1 MADGEEISRFPSD
14 EGVSRG
20 YSCEIEEEGSSS
32 ELFEIKNGLRLAS
45 VREEGEGSLF
55 SYDFQHGEGGD
66 DVVYLA
72 IGGRSGGGD
81 NGGPDMDALVW
92 TLSHAVAPASTLVYL
107 IHVFPELRHI
117 PTPLGKLPLSQVN
130 PGQKETYMIQER
142 SRRRE
147 YLQKFLDLCSAS
159 KVKVETILIESDKE
173 AKAILELIPIL
184 NIKKLVLGA
193 TKSSPRKSRP
203 RRGIADQIIPNA
215 PEFCE
220 VIVICEGKQVFEDQM
235 AESPSPSPRGN
246 EEHNRKPVQEEQQVN
261 GSFTCNCFKPK
272 VTA

>member
-14 EGVSRG
+14 EGVSRR
-20 YSCEIEEEGSSS
+20 YSCEIEEEGLSS
-32 ELFEIKNGLRLAS
+32 ELFEIKNGSRMAS
-45 VREEGEGSLF
+45 VLEEGEGSLF
-55 SYDFQHGEGGD
+55 SYDFHHGEGGG
-66 DVVYLA
+66 DVLYVA
-72 IGGRSGGGD
+72 IGGRSGSGD
-81 NGGPDMDALVW
+81 NGGPDMDALAW
-92 TLSHAVAPASTLVYL
+92 TLSHAVDPASTLVYL

-193 TKSSPRKSRP
+193 TKSSPRKSRS

-246 EEHNRKPVQEEQQVN
+246 EEYNLKPVQEEQQVN